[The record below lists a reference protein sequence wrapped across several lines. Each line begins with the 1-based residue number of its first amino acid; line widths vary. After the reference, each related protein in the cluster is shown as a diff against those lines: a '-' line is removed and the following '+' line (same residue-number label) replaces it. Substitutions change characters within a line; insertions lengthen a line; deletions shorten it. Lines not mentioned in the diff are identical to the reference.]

1 MALAPLT
8 QTSQEGN
15 GMGTWWNDFK
25 NSVLQGLSVKPQS
38 ITSTTINGE
47 FVDMKETQEGMF
59 ALLQV
64 GALTGTLDVTLEE
77 ADDAS
82 GTGLQAITDFI
93 TGSAAAFAQVSAADQ
108 IEALNFKRSKR
119 FVRAVA
125 LVSGGTILTTVSLH
139 GMLRRV
145 IG

>member
-1 MALAPLT
+1 MA
-8 QTSQEGN
+8 
-15 GMGTWWNDFK
+15 TWWNDFK
-25 NSVLQGLSVKPQS
+25 NNVVQGLSVKPQS

-47 FVDMKETQEGMF
+47 FVDMRNSQEGLF

-77 ADDAS
+77 ADDGS
-82 GTGLQAITDFI
+82 GAGLQAITDFI
-93 TGSAAAFAQVSAADQ
+93 TGSPAAFAQVSAADQ

-119 FVRAVA
+119 FIRAVA
-125 LVSGGTILTTVSLH
+125 LVSGGTILTTVSIH

-145 IG
+145 L